1 MVPTFNLNKSTM
13 LKNCV
18 KPASIFFF
26 VFVIACMGF
35 APKSVFSSDNQGDS
49 QPDARQEAIE
59 ARRIAFL
66 TDRIG
71 LTPEEARLFWPVFNQ
86 NRQKREEVNAAFRT
100 RWERVKKV
108 SELSPEDASA
118 FGEDQIRRVE
128 QLTVLKRRFHEDLK
142 RIISPMKIALLYE
155 AERDFNRILFQ
166 EAKRRDEGNRQDRR

>member
-1 MVPTFNLNKSTM
+1 MLVNSMKS
-13 LKNCV
+13 
-18 KPASIFFF
+18 ASRFFF
-26 VFVIACMGF
+26 VSLIACVYF
-35 APKSVFSSDNQGDS
+35 APQPVFSSDAQVDS
-49 QPDARQEAIE
+49 QPDARKEAIE

-71 LTPEEARLFWPVFNQ
+71 LTPEEARLFWPVYNQ
-86 NRQKREEVNAAFRT
+86 HRQKREEINAAFRT
-100 RWERVKKV
+100 RWDRVKKV
-108 SELSPEDASA
+108 SDLSPEDAAA